1 MTAAIPRLLRD
12 PRAARLWFSAEAIG
26 VVIFWALLLLVPTLR
41 PAFTPVGAGEHVM
54 WGFAA
59 ADSTIVLACC
69 VAAMGTARRAEWA
82 WVAMLAATASW
93 SYPTIYCLAIAVGG
107 HGAEPATVLMLPVA
121 VVNLA
126 FTIAARNDGRRVP
139 GRLARHASD
148 AWNVIKTCGELLILW
163 TVFLWL
169 IPTLIDRL
177 ESAAGWSAARP
188 EISRLL
194 GFVVAA
200 VGSALLVWSALYMA
214 WKGGGTPFPF
224 DAPRRL
230 VVGGP
235 YRFVRN
241 PQVVGGFLQGVSLL
255 LFAWSP
261 LLIAYLVVGVAV
273 WQFVLKPWEESDL
286 SDRFGAP
293 YEEYRAAVRCWLPR
307 LRAYHGR
314 VA

>member
-12 PRAARLWFSAEAIG
+12 PRAAQLWFTAEASG
-26 VVIFWALLLLVPTLR
+26 VVIFWVTLLLVPAVR
-41 PAFTPVGAGEHVM
+41 PAFTPAGAGEHVL

-59 ADSTIVLACC
+59 ADSTIVLASC
-69 VAAMGTARRAEWA
+69 AAATGAVRRAEWA

-93 SYPTIYCLAIAVGG
+93 SYPTIYWLSIAVGG
-107 HGAEPATVLMLPVA
+107 YGAEAATVLMLPVA

-126 FTIAARNDGRRVP
+126 FTVAARNEGRRVP

-163 TVFLWL
+163 AVFLWL
-169 IPTLIDRL
+169 LPTLIDRL
-177 ESAAGWSAARP
+177 EGAAGWSAAEP
-188 EISRLL
+188 EISRLV
-194 GFVVAA
+194 GFAVAA
-200 VGSALLVWSALYMA
+200 AGAALLVWSALYMA

-241 PQVVGGFLQGVSLL
+241 PQVVGGLLQGVSLL
-255 LFAWSP
+255 LFEWSP
-261 LLIAYLVVGVAV
+261 LLVAYLVVGVAL
-273 WQFVLKPWEESDL
+273 WQLVLKPWEESDL
-286 SDRFGAP
+286 SARFGGP

-307 LRAYHGR
+307 LRPYHDR
-314 VA
+314 AA